1 MRRAPL
7 RRRPRYYG
15 VAMARR
21 KKRRKGASKQ
31 PSSSVTRREF
41 QAGPL
46 LVAQTGSEVSFRVDR
61 EHPEY
66 AEFKEAVAEEVE
78 STPARV
84 VEVRERIAELCAPY
98 HAFDVVFAVWMTFG
112 LVRPGTLK
120 PLDTEGST
128 ATPEYVA
135 HVLLD
140 RLTPEPVREPTGE
153 TVRRTVNPHEL
164 GGLVREILQRLPPWF
179 GYRQSGGKHESDPWL
194 ELRTRLYTHRD
205 PIVRLRMGREE
216 DSQDTLR
223 TVRTRAP
230 SCSGL
235 LRRRGDSTRG
245 GPCPADAGGVPALG
259 QSRRASSH
267 GASGHPW
274 QQPGRAGLLRT
285 TLRWPTRSA
294 SWPSSRTPSL
304 IVGSTASRWL
314 GWVSVLG
321 AMQLSPR
328 VSLLLKPGLRRQ

>member
-1 MRRAPL
+1 
-7 RRRPRYYG
+7 
-15 VAMARR
+15 MARR

-194 ELRTRLYTHRD
+194 ELRTRLYTHRLA
-205 PIVRLRMGREE
+205 IRSFVYEWEE
-216 DSQDTLR
+216 KKTLR
-223 TVRTRAP
+223 TLFEPFELELRHAVGFSVDEAIRLAEGLAP
-230 SCSGL
+230 L
-235 LRRRGDSTRG
+235 MLG
-245 GPCPADAGGVPALG
+245 GFRL
-259 QSRRASSH
+259 S
-267 GASGHPW
+267 
-274 QQPGRAGLLRT
+274 GRAGARVRT
-285 TLRWPTRSA
+285 ERPGIRGSSPGGQASCERLSA
-294 SWPSSRTPSL
+294 GRPGRP
-304 IVGSTASRWL
+304 VGRAPAR
-314 GWVSVLG
+314 
-321 AMQLSPR
+321 R
-328 VSLLLKPGLRRQ
+328 V